1 MNLEHCHLQGPYLN
15 DGLKCL
21 RGQLSWRLTSVY
33 IHHNHPTS
41 SALPHPCS
49 RRSTC
54 YPRPSLSVSSPCQ
67 ADQSPL
73 FCLAVFTLPRDFS
86 HTQGLSEGLVGA
98 GQDKERVS
106 TGAGGGACQNP
117 AAFPEH
123 PGKVIAS
130 LLPTDGSKVILSSS
144 SEYPV
149 VTQTH

>member
-21 RGQLSWRLTSVY
+21 RGQLSWRFTSAY
-33 IHHNHPTS
+33 IHHNHPAS

-54 YPRPSLSVSSPCQ
+54 YPHSSLSVSSPCQ

-86 HTQGLSEGLVGA
+86 HTQGLSEGLLGA
-98 GQDKERVS
+98 RQDKERVS
-106 TGAGGGACQNP
+106 MGRGRRGERLSEPSGIPRAPWQSHS
-117 AAFPEH
+117 FS
-123 PGKVIAS
+123 AS
-130 LLPTDGSKVILSSS
+130 HRREQGHT
-144 SEYPV
+144 
-149 VTQTH
+149 